1 MKILIAED
9 EPLTRLVLQKA
20 LEGAGHEVITA
31 GDGLEA
37 FEKYCVSG
45 ARVVVSDWEMPE
57 MSGLE
62 LCQIIRERPS
72 VEYTYFIMLTAVHC
86 SSQEY
91 QTAMTVGVDDF
102 LTKPVEAD
110 TLHIRLR
117 VAERILKFANQVR
130 QLESLLPICSY
141 CKKIRDD
148 ENQWQQL
155 EVYLHEHTGT
165 QFSHGICPQ
174 CMETVKAEMTR
185 FKK

>member
-9 EPLTRLVLQKA
+9 DPFTRSILQKA
-20 LEGAGHEVITA
+20 LEGARHEVIPA
-31 GDGLEA
+31 VDGFEA
-37 FEKYCVSG
+37 FEKYCVND

-57 MSGLE
+57 LSGLE

-91 QTAMTVGVDDF
+91 REAMDAGVDDF
-102 LTKPVEAD
+102 MTKPVDAD
-110 TLHIRLR
+110 TLQIRLR
-117 VAERILKFANQVR
+117 VAERILKYANQVR

-155 EVYLHEHTGT
+155 EVYLHKHTGT

-174 CMETVKAEMTR
+174 CLETVKAEMTR
-185 FKK
+185 PTK

>member
-9 EPLTRLVLQKA
+9 DPFTRLVLQKA
-20 LEGAGHEVITA
+20 VESAGHEVIPA
-31 GDGLEA
+31 VDGLDA

-57 MSGLE
+57 LSGLE

-91 QTAMTVGVDDF
+91 REAMDAGVDDF
-102 LTKPVEAD
+102 MTKPVDAD
-110 TLHIRLR
+110 TLRIRLR
-117 VAERILKFANQVR
+117 VAERILKYANQVR

-141 CKKIRDD
+141 CKKIRDED
-148 ENQWQQL
+148 NQWQQL
-155 EVYLHEHTGT
+155 EMYLHHHTGT
-165 QFSHGICPQ
+165 EFSHGVCPQ
-174 CMETVKAEMTR
+174 CLEIVKADLAR
-185 FKK
+185 LKK